1 MSESIASNGFLPSGG
16 YAEDA
21 EDKPMLILKK
31 SVDVG
36 HGLTALINRQ
46 LQGESMAKLVEYSSC
61 SHFHSLTQSL

>member
-1 MSESIASNGFLPSGG
+1 VSESIASNGFLPSGG

-46 LQGESMAKLVEYSSC
+46 LQGE
-61 SHFHSLTQSL
+61 